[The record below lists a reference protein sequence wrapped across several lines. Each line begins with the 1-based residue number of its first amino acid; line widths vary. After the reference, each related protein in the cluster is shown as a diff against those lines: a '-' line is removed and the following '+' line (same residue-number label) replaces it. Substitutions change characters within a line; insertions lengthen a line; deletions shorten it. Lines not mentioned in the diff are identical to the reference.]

1 MRSKLLWTPTDTTEI
16 RLIGDYS
23 KIFHNNAYQYR
34 PGVVTPSYGVPLY
47 AGEFNAVSDIE
58 QLVRT
63 KGWGLAL
70 RLAQDLGAV
79 KFVSIRSEERR
90 VGKECVST
98 CRSRSAPY
106 H

>member
-16 RLIGDYS
+16 RLIGDYP
-23 KIFHNNAYQYR
+23 KIFHHNAYQYR

-47 AGEFNAVSDIE
+47 AGEFNAESDIE

-70 RLAQDLGAV
+70 RLDQDRGAV
-79 KFVSIRSEERR
+79 KFVS
-90 VGKECVST
+90 VT
-98 CRSRSAPY
+98 APMKSLPDFNL
-106 H
+106 HHNTGPP